1 MTDNIVPYSI
11 ENRMRDKRRIQSMV
25 LIAFWVLVLLAITFL
40 CSTAAHAQMNNQQW
54 GFKPQNRAS
63 IAALMRQVEESENAN
78 AAQSASSDVDTLVCG
93 GGGGSSSA
101 TANSTCIILNNSTAG
116 LNVGQD
122 SQGSQGAQSGEASGE
137 EAPSIADDILEALGE
152 N

>member
-1 MTDNIVPYSI
+1 MTHDITPYSI
-11 ENRMRDKRRIQSMV
+11 ENRMRDKKRMQSMI
-25 LIAFWVLVLLAITFL
+25 LIAFWVLVLLAITLL
-40 CSTAAHAQMNNQQW
+40 CSTAAQAQMNNQQW

-63 IAALMRQVEESENAN
+63 IAALMRQVEEGDNAN
-78 AAQSASSDVDTLVCG
+78 AAGAASSDVDTLVCG
-93 GGGGSSSA
+93 GGGGSSAA

-122 SQGSQGAQSGEASGE
+122 SQGDQGAQSGASSGE
-137 EAPSIADDILEALGE
+137 DAPSIADDILEALAE